1 MLSYSDPLRALFVPA
16 PSLNIIDKEN
26 DISQDEEIHQE
37 ESKCNSLEE
46 GDEQISEAEI
56 QEKDS
61 SLVETNIGNDIIEP
75 TSGSPE
81 QSLSHNEEL
90 IKLEEIYNESVV
102 ADKDRID
109 NNDLHISSPE
119 QTSIKSTESNESIT
133 SHQTDNN
140 VESSTTEKEKQEPKP
155 IINPPIKRNK
165 EYLQEELRWLKEEE
179 VRIETALLRRIEV
192 RLYI

>member
-1 MLSYSDPLRALFVPA
+1 MFVPA

-37 ESKCNSLEE
+37 ESIYNSLEE
-46 GDEQISEAEI
+46 SDEQVSEAEI

-81 QSLSHNEEL
+81 QSLSHNEEH
-90 IKLEEIYNESVV
+90 IKQEEIDHESVV
-102 ADKDRID
+102 AYNDRID

-140 VESSTTEKEKQEPKP
+140 VESSTTEKEKQEPIP
-155 IINPPIKRNK
+155 IIIPPIKRNK
-165 EYLQEELRWLKEEE
+165 EYLQEELRWLEEE
-179 VRIETALLRRIEV
+179 EARIETALLRRIEV
-192 RLYI
+192 RLHS

>member
-1 MLSYSDPLRALFVPA
+1 MFVPA

-61 SLVETNIGNDIIEP
+61 SLMETNIGNDIIEP

-81 QSLSHNEEL
+81 QSLSHNEEH
-90 IKLEEIYNESVV
+90 IKQEEIDHKSVISDNV
-102 ADKDRID
+102 ID

-140 VESSTTEKEKQEPKP
+140 VESSTTEKEKQEPVPTSTPP
-155 IINPPIKRNK
+155 IIRNK
-165 EYLQEELRWLKEEE
+165 EYLQEELRWLEEEE

-192 RLYI
+192 RLHS

>member
-1 MLSYSDPLRALFVPA
+1 MFVPA

-37 ESKCNSLEE
+37 ESIYNSLEE
-46 GDEQISEAEI
+46 SDEQVSEAEI

-81 QSLSHNEEL
+81 QSLSHNEEH
-90 IKLEEIYNESVV
+90 IKQEEIDHKSVISDNV
-102 ADKDRID
+102 ID

-140 VESSTTEKEKQEPKP
+140 VESSTTEKEKQEPVPTSTPP
-155 IINPPIKRNK
+155 IIRNK
-165 EYLQEELRWLKEEE
+165 EYLQEELRWLEEEE

-192 RLYI
+192 RLHS